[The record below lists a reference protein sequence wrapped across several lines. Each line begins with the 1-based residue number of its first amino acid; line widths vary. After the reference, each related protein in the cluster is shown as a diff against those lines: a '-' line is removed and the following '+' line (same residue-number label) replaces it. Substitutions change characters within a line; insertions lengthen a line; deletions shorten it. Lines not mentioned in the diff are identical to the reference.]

1 MYDTA
6 LIAGIL
12 HLTLSFRGRSHHNSS
27 NKIKAVIMRPRSQK
41 RRYSE
46 EVTEEGCEGVT
57 YKRPDSDNNALTAEP
72 NMADNV
78 GEDPKNVEPFL
89 VYALSFVFLEK
100 EEFYK
105 E

>member
-1 MYDTA
+1 M
-6 LIAGIL
+6 
-12 HLTLSFRGRSHHNSS
+12 
-27 NKIKAVIMRPRSQK
+27 KAEIMRPRSQK

-46 EVTEEGCEGVT
+46 EGCEGVT
-57 YKRPDSDNNALTAEP
+57 DKRPESDNNALTAEP

-78 GEDPKNVEPFL
+78 GEDPKNVDHFL
-89 VYALSFVFLEK
+89 VYALCFVFLEK